1 LAPAPAGQE
10 PAMPSRAILIAILV
24 VVGLILGFGIGM
36 LT

>member
-1 LAPAPAGQE
+1 
-10 PAMPSRAILIAILV
+10 MPSRAILIAILV